1 MGYTVFVIKEVHI
14 KNFKSITDEAV
25 KLEEFSI
32 LVGKNGV
39 GKSNFIQAV
48 SLLRDL
54 AVGHDVWEA
63 AKNYI
68 LTPRELL
75 NRNGLS
81 NECEISAVVKNGDEN
96 LYNFSVTLTIE
107 DRPGLSRLVI
117 KSEKLE
123 MISPGGGITTVF
135 ERRDGEI
142 FDTDGSPVLI
152 AVEQDIA
159 AVSLYKNEYANKV
172 KDLFRNTHLPINEIV
187 SSIQVAS
194 TTPIADKVARLVV
207 GLKKAGGGKYE
218 RFLKLSTELI
228 PWLSS
233 FVDMAMNDDEEN
245 SATDEAE
252 EEYFVVFEEK
262 NLRGRLS
269 MKAISH
275 GDIKTLYFIAVAV
288 LSRSGTV
295 FFFEEVEN
303 GMHPERVANLVKYL
317 ERLSIKEDKQFV
329 FTTHSPRIINCI
341 SPEDVI
347 YVNKDENGSHFEN
360 LSEGGQIDGIKE
372 MLNSGGELYEI
383 LASKR

>member
-1 MGYTVFVIKEVHI
+1 MIKEVHI
-14 KNFKSITDEAV
+14 KNFKSIANEIV
-25 KLEEFSI
+25 KLNEFSI

-54 AVGHDVWEA
+54 AVGVDVWEA
-63 AKNYI
+63 AKDYV

-75 NRNGLS
+75 SRNGLS
-81 NECEISAVVKNGDEN
+81 NECEISVVVKNGDEN

-107 DRPGLSRLVI
+107 DRPGISKLII
-117 KSEKLE
+117 KSEQLVFVKPTGE
-123 MISPGGGITTVF
+123 RVTVF
-135 ERRDGEI
+135 DRRDGEI
-142 FDTDGSPVLI
+142 LDVDGNPVLI
-152 AVEQDIA
+152 AVENDIA

-194 TTPIADKVARLVV
+194 TTPVADKVARLVIS
-207 GLKKAGGGKYE
+207 LKKSGGDKYE

-233 FVDMAMNDDEEN
+233 FVDMAISNDGDN
-245 SATDEAE
+245 AATDKTE

-275 GDIKTLYFIAVAV
+275 GDIRTLYFIAAAV
-288 LSRSGTV
+288 LSKNGTV

-317 ERLSIKEDKQFV
+317 ERISIKEDKQFI

-341 SPEDVI
+341 SPDDVI
-347 YVNKDENGSHFEN
+347 YVSKNDKGSHFEN
-360 LSEGGQIDGIKE
+360 LSEGGQIDEIKNI
-372 MLNSGGELYEI
+372 LNSGGELFEI
-383 LASKR
+383 LSSKH